1 MGVENNIRIISESLY
16 LFIMPVFFSLSGYL
30 FKKPD
35 DFKRYY
41 LVIKKKAFNLLVPYV
56 VFSIIYILMNQV
68 GGKDNIY
75 TWRSLLN
82 IYRTPISYLWF
93 LYTLF
98 LIFVLVGFLS
108 LFRISIETQLFLYL
122 ILFLIIKI
130 TRSNLYILTTFGWAI
145 FFCLGVVFKKNI
157 KLIKNKYT
165 LCGSLI
171 LTLLLICMM
180 FINLGLNHELYNN
193 VSIINIIPKIISD
206 IFMFSLFLNL
216 RESTKFF
223 KYFEKY
229 GRYSLIVYMV
239 HAPVMSASRA
249 IILKLIFPNMYILAI
264 IVILIGWYASLATIY
279 LSNHFKTI
287 NFIFNAY
294 NGIINLK
301 NK

>member
-1 MGVENNIRIISESLY
+1 
-16 LFIMPVFFSLSGYL
+16 
-30 FKKPD
+30 
-35 DFKRYY
+35 
-41 LVIKKKAFNLLVPYV
+41 
-56 VFSIIYILMNQV
+56 
-68 GGKDNIY
+68 
-75 TWRSLLN
+75 
-82 IYRTPISYLWF
+82 
-93 LYTLF
+93 
-98 LIFVLVGFLS
+98 
-108 LFRISIETQLFLYL
+108 
-122 ILFLIIKI
+122 
-130 TRSNLYILTTFGWAI
+130 
-145 FFCLGVVFKKNI
+145 
-157 KLIKNKYT
+157 
-165 LCGSLI
+165 
-171 LTLLLICMM
+171 MM
-180 FINLGLNHELYNN
+180 FISLGLSHGLYNN

-249 IILKLIFPNMYILAI
+249 IILKLIFPNMYVLAI
-264 IVILIGWYASLATIY
+264 IVMLIGWYASLAVIY